1 MNYRSFDEYLDV
13 KKHGGKATTVTDPP
27 QQTVP
32 DYRGEPNKEVKKA
45 GKGSKNVKN
54 NQVCEYR
61 SFDEYLTA
69 SNHNGKGEMKEK
81 PDVKLIAD
89 MPDGSPDDKA
99 PPEDQIPPGYKKPGN
114 TGVPHPYRAPESRPS
129 KTRDGSLKQAL
140 GDMGPEPKWVP
151 NVSTDTEKVRPT
163 WGNEKGVP
171 QVGESQLK
179 GMSLLE
185 VTQHMVQLNEECGM
199 CGDSGIPMVTAF
211 AKGKFHPNPLEAIKY
226 VAHLAQ
232 ENADIMEHLLHNL
245 KDADVLGPMMKKPET
260 YGRLAEALDGEE
272 GPHAANCLARA
283 MNDGYTK
290 FMEDFDSMN
299 ENALGPPIGFGDDEE
314 EDEDEDDEE
323 DFFNNGGP
331 DVELPDD
338 EESDEDD
345 DGNDLDLDDM
355 GSEKEFG
362 NEKDSEEPI
371 FPPMDDDTPREQP
384 KPKKPKRKFSHNH
397 MIDAMGQHRHMRDYM
412 KSL

>member
-1 MNYRSFDEYLDV
+1 MNYKSFDEYLDV

-45 GKGSKNVKN
+45 KTSSKNIKN
-54 NQVCEYR
+54 NQVCEKQYH

-69 SNHNGKGEMKEK
+69 SDHHGKGTMKEK
-81 PDVKLIAD
+81 PDVKLVAD
-89 MPDGSPDDKA
+89 MPDGSPDDKS
-99 PPEDQIPPGYKKPGN
+99 PPQEQIPPGYKKPGN
-114 TGVPHPYRAPESRPS
+114 PGNPHPYRAPESRMA
-129 KTRDGSLKQAL
+129 KNKDGGLKQAL
-140 GDMGPEPKWVP
+140 GDMGEEPKWVP
-151 NVSTDTEKVRPT
+151 DVSTDVEKVKPT
-163 WGNEKGVP
+163 WGHQQGVP
-171 QVGESQLK
+171 QVGESIQ
-179 GMSLLE
+179 GMNLLE
-185 VTQHMVQLNEECGM
+185 VTQHVARLNEACGM
-199 CGDSGIPMVTAF
+199 CGDSNIPMVTAF

-232 ENADIMEHLLHNL
+232 ENSEIMEHLLHNL
-245 KDADVLGPMMKKPET
+245 KDGDVLGPLMKKPES
-260 YGRLAEALDGEE
+260 YGRLAEMLDGED

-283 MNDGYTK
+283 MNDGYSK

-314 EDEDEDDEE
+314 EEEDEDEE
-323 DFFNNGGP
+323 DNFSTGGP

-338 EESDEDD
+338 EEPDDED
-345 DGNDLDLDDM
+345 LDFDDM

-362 NEKDSEEPI
+362 DEKDSEEPI
-371 FPPMDDDTPREQP
+371 FPPMDDDTPRE

-397 MIDAMGQHRHMRDYM
+397 MIDAMGQHQHMRDYM
-412 KSL
+412 RSL